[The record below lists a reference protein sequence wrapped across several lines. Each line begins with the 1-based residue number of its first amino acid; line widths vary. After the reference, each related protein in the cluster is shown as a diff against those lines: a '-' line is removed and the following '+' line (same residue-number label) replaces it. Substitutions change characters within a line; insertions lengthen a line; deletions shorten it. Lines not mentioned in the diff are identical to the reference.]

1 MTNTQHFI
9 QAAGVK
15 SLAEAQMLARCGVTH
30 VGLPL
35 RLPVHTPDVSE
46 DEARDIVRGL
56 AAQPGQDRAQTVLIT
71 YLADASETLALC
83 RFLGVD
89 GVQLHGR
96 MPLPEVRRL
105 RQAAPGLFIIKS
117 LVVGLAQG
125 ANDEAA
131 GQAGDEASLLAQA
144 QAHAP
149 HVDAFLTDTFAPLS
163 GASGA
168 TGKAHDWAVSRRLA
182 LALSLEL
189 GRPLILAGGLT
200 ADNVAQA
207 IACVR
212 PAGVDAHTGLENARG
227 DKDEALVLRFVAQ
240 AKAALAALAPGP
252 GLAKARDSA

>member
-1 MTNTQHFI
+1 LI

-35 RLPVHTPDVSE
+35 RLPVHAPDVSE
-46 DEARDIVRGL
+46 DEARNIVRGL
-56 AAQPGQDRAQTVLIT
+56 GRAAQTVLIT
-71 YLADASETLALC
+71 YIEDAREALALC

-89 GVQLHGR
+89 GVQLHGP

-105 RQAAPGLFIIKS
+105 REAAPALFVIKS
-117 LVVGLAQG
+117 LVVGLVEG
-125 ANDEAA
+125 TGDE
-131 GQAGDEASLLAQA
+131 AGDEASLLAQA

-149 HVDAFLTDTFAPLS
+149 HVDAFLSDTFDPLS

-182 LALSLEL
+182 QALAQQWA
-189 GRPLILAGGLT
+189 RPLILAGGLT
-200 ADNVAQA
+200 PGNVARA
-207 IACVR
+207 IEAVR
-212 PAGVDAHTGLENARG
+212 PAGVDAHTGLEDSAGN
-227 DKDEALVLRFVAQ
+227 KDEALVRRFVAE
-240 AKAALAALAPGP
+240 ARSALAALAPGP